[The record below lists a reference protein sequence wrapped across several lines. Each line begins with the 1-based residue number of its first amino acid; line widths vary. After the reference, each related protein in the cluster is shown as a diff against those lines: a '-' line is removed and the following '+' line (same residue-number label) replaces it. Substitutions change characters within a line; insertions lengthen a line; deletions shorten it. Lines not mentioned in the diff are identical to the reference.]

1 MTITLILSL
10 LAAVLVALTDF
21 AGWTE
26 NTYYGQNDY
35 FVYIGSESAPGYA
48 TTILLLILGVH
59 LVSVYSSYIMMSDNP
74 FTKNIGLVANSL
86 ALAVTILS
94 AVLFL
99 ILAEEAVGAW
109 LDTGFYASL
118 VASGSGIF
126 FFSKMD
132 SQ

>member
-26 NTYYGQNDY
+26 NTYYGQRDY
-35 FVYIGSESAPGYA
+35 FVFIGSESAPGYA
-48 TTILLLILGVH
+48 STILLIILGMH
-59 LVSVYSSYIMMSDNP
+59 LVSVYSSYIMMSNNP
-74 FTKNIGLVANSL
+74 STKSIGKTANGF

-99 ILAEEAVGAW
+99 TLAEEAVDAW

-118 VASGSGIF
+118 IASGSGVF

-132 SQ
+132 KQ